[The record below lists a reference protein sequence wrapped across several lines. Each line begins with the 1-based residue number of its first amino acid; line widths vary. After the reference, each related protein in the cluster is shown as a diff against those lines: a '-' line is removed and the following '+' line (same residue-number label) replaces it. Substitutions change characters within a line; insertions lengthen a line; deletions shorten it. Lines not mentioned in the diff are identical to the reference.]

1 MGCLLG
7 LGFVGGFVGCL
18 LGLVFVGG
26 FVGCLLGLLA
36 RVRAGLLVGLMRRVP
51 YPYFLRLAIGQGRE
65 REPSQNPQL

>member
-1 MGCLLG
+1 M
-7 LGFVGGFVGCL
+7 
-18 LGLVFVGG
+18 
-26 FVGCLLGLLA
+26 GCLLGLLA